1 MISNFYSLEEP
12 AMKAVLTVLR
22 PLRYLVTL
30 CLCAVLLFS
39 YAAPAFAVPATGE
52 PNAAANKAAK
62 AYEQESRDAIATDHP
77 PTMSETQQKTKGGGL
92 NEVQGKAGLNEMKR
106 PSNSAGTPSVEKGVK
121 NVLEKVQEK
130 FGG

>member
-1 MISNFYSLEEP
+1 
-12 AMKAVLTVLR
+12 MKDVLTVLR

-30 CLCAVLLFS
+30 CLCVVLLFS
-39 YAAPAFAVPATGE
+39 YVAPAFAVPAKNE

-77 PTMSETQQKTKGGGL
+77 PSMSETQEKTKDGGI

-106 PSNSAGTPSVEKGVK
+106 PSNSAGAPTVEKDVK
-121 NVLEKVQEK
+121 NVLEKVQDK
-130 FGG
+130 LGG